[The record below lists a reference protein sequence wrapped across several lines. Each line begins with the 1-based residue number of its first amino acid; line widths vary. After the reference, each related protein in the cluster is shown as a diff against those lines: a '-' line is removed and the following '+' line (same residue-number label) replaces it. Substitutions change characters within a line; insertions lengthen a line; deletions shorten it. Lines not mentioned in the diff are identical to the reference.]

1 MSAFDPK
8 RKSSTIIC
16 YYAQARPLA
25 FRVSYADD
33 CGNEQ
38 FANSRHRP
46 RVTRGAPND
55 YDSTAAL
62 PAGVTESQPPRF
74 KLPILVG

>member
-1 MSAFDPK
+1 MNDLGFSIVAVEQHAHSLD
-8 RKSSTIIC
+8 
-16 YYAQARPLA
+16 QAELSERIDGRP
-25 FRVSYADD
+25 
-33 CGNEQ
+33 NEQ

>member
-1 MSAFDPK
+1 MVPDTARCDLR
-8 RKSSTIIC
+8 RKKVAAKGLEECVSSSSITC
-16 YYAQARPLA
+16 SR
-25 FRVSYADD
+25 
-33 CGNEQ
+33 GNEQ

-46 RVTRGAPND
+46 RLTRGAPND